1 MKRTKKLV
9 LTAALVMT
17 MGMAACTSKSNQ
29 PAPVA
34 NIETMTVNS
43 TEIEITSVPYEQ
55 HQKNMLQGCDYY
67 TDAYEEPDSPEFV
80 FIAPAGKSVYR
91 NVTDVTVDASQNV
104 TITVCETN
112 ADMIASTNYP
122 ITQVKIYPFPAS
134 VTVIDEDGN
143 TLNGQ

>member
-43 TEIEITSVPYEQ
+43 TEIEITSIPYEQ
-55 HQKNMLQGCDYY
+55 HQKNMLRGCDYY
-67 TDAYEEPDSPEFV
+67 TDTYEEPDSPEFV

-134 VTVIDEDGN
+134 VTVVDEDGN